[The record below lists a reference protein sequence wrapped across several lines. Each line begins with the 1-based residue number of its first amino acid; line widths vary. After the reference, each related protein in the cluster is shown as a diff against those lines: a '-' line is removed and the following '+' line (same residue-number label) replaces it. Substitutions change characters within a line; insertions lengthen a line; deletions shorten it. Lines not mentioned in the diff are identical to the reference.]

1 MVRPDPVQS
10 SVSIKREVAEDT
22 AAAAAA
28 ASSSIDEE
36 ANEIVREIDVF
47 ISPELATK
55 LHLLQFPIQPAAS
68 QTKARKPRQP
78 EPIDAKFRPLH
89 RMLEL
94 QYSIPQYAKGVPERP
109 LPDTMCLTS
118 RTFTSS
124 HIKPVTHMALAKLS
138 KDGTRLDVVPMQ
150 TGILQMRP
158 SFNHLHMHDDDEDDA
173 NNKPDDNNAQS
184 STSSSGRQKS
194 LALQKK
200 QEERSAMQKRNS
212 YAYKRASEESEEWI
226 PLDIHGNTHDGGG
239 GWTAVKKEYMERVKC
254 KNRHKELKLS
264 NGMSSKEGYVRSLNY
279 LDSSTCYSMN
289 QDLSDWKPSSAVND
303 NEGIDDE
310 IEDLESSAIVGE
322 TEKAAAE
329 LAAKLVVL
337 LQNGN
342 GATIPYRV
350 IRARLNAEAV
360 SDEVLTMALSSCA
373 VLVRGNFC
381 LKSSLAQFINVGG
394 SGNAKGRTMR
404 ELRDLIL
411 LLINMHGMVKRER
424 LVRVYGGTGDE
435 PAVVNPETITLL
447 LQTVAQRTNGDNCWT
462 PKVQD
467 DEDFAAKF
475 PEVAAFHGVYWMKK
489 KTKMKRLV
497 EMYESASND
506 EDMEDI

>member
-1 MVRPDPVQS
+1 
-10 SVSIKREVAEDT
+10 
-22 AAAAAA
+22 
-28 ASSSIDEE
+28 
-36 ANEIVREIDVF
+36 
-47 ISPELATK
+47 
-55 LHLLQFPIQPAAS
+55 
-68 QTKARKPRQP
+68 
-78 EPIDAKFRPLH
+78 
-89 RMLEL
+89 
-94 QYSIPQYAKGVPERP
+94 
-109 LPDTMCLTS
+109 
-118 RTFTSS
+118 
-124 HIKPVTHMALAKLS
+124 
-138 KDGTRLDVVPMQ
+138 
-150 TGILQMRP
+150 
-158 SFNHLHMHDDDEDDA
+158 
-173 NNKPDDNNAQS
+173 
-184 STSSSGRQKS
+184 
-194 LALQKK
+194 
-200 QEERSAMQKRNS
+200 
-212 YAYKRASEESEEWI
+212 
-226 PLDIHGNTHDGGG
+226 
-239 GWTAVKKEYMERVKC
+239 
-254 KNRHKELKLS
+254 
-264 NGMSSKEGYVRSLNY
+264 
-279 LDSSTCYSMN
+279 
-289 QDLSDWKPSSAVND
+289 VND

-310 IEDLESSAIVGE
+310 IEDLESSALVGE

-342 GATIPYRV
+342 GAMIPYRV

-394 SGNAKGRTMR
+394 SGNTKGRTMR